1 MDFCYLF
8 TKQMK
13 DQLLKGLDYMYQLP
27 PSKWDPVIITRFK
40 ARLLPKLMMFIT
52 NAEDQKEDQKDNEPL
67 SAVAENIFNGKDN

>member
-1 MDFCYLF
+1 
-8 TKQMK
+8 MK
-13 DQLLKGLDYMYQLP
+13 DQLLKGLDYMYNLK
-27 PSKWDPVIITRFK
+27 PSQWNPVIIARFK